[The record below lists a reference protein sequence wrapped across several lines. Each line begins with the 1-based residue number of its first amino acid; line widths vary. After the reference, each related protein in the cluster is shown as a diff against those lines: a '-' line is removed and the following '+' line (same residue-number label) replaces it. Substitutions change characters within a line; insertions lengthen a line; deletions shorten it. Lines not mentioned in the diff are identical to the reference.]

1 MAWRSGQFF
10 VSVSE
15 QEKLGTTRGSVTVN
29 HDAVGSR
36 GQGEPRKKHLLRQVL
51 FSMISVPYGTDQLVE
66 KVFFDKL
73 LDCEKHT
80 QTRKKPPSA
89 YKGTVGGF

>member
-1 MAWRSGQFF
+1 MSQAA
-10 VSVSE
+10 E
-15 QEKLGTTRGSVTVN
+15 
-29 HDAVGSR
+29 
-36 GQGEPRKKHLLRQVL
+36 
-51 FSMISVPYGTDQLVE
+51 LVE

>member
-1 MAWRSGQFF
+1 MTECFCKYA
-10 VSVSE
+10 E
-15 QEKLGTTRGSVTVN
+15 EKHRRN
-29 HDAVGSR
+29 AV
-36 GQGEPRKKHLLRQVL
+36 
-51 FSMISVPYGTDQLVE
+51 FQLVE

-73 LDCEKHT
+73 SDFEKHT

>member
-1 MAWRSGQFF
+1 MQFF
-10 VSVSE
+10 GVIKMMVS
-15 QEKLGTTRGSVTVN
+15 QIR
-29 HDAVGSR
+29 D
-36 GQGEPRKKHLLRQVL
+36 LRYTYCKSL
-51 FSMISVPYGTDQLVE
+51 ELVE

-73 LDCEKHT
+73 SDCEKHT